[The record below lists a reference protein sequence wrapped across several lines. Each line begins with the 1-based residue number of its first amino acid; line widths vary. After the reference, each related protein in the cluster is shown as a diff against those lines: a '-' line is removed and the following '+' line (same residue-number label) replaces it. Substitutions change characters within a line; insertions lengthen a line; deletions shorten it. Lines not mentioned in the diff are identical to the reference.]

1 MNMAKI
7 LYVRGFNDS
16 LHNELNEISKKEGVS
31 PGAIIEEALEQWKQ
45 KKEKVPKKHHLVLW
59 SDEKELNNFLKK
71 MDEVTKEDWL
81 QLYSAPQT
89 KKSQRFFESH
99 GWNKA
104 AKNNNS
110 FEKNPGKYYEEVGNT
125 LKGNPKFNQACIIGV
140 GQPDSIKDAKLLE
153 KVYNKKRIEGATL
166 CCYNTKSFANTD
178 FTEICELFEEH
189 DRIFVLKNGETLE
202 LNMSKQNPL
211 KMLL

>member
-1 MNMAKI
+1 MGKT
-7 LYVRGFNDS
+7 LYVRSFNES
-16 LHNELNEISKKEGVS
+16 LHDDLNEISKKEGVS

-45 KKEKVPKKHHLVLW
+45 KKEKIPKKHHLVLW

-71 MDEVTKEDWL
+71 MDEVTKENWL
-81 QLYSAPQT
+81 QLYTAPQT

-104 AKNNNS
+104 AKNNSN
-110 FEKNPGKYYEEVGNT
+110 FEKNPEKYYEEASKT
-125 LKGNPKFNQACIIGV
+125 LKENPKHKQAFLIGV
-140 GQPDSIKDAKLLE
+140 GKPDSIKDANQVEKL
-153 KVYNKKRIEGATL
+153 YNKKRIEGATL
-166 CCYNTKSFANTD
+166 CCYDTKSFSNTD
-178 FTEICELFEEH
+178 FRDVCELFEEH
-189 DRIFVLKNGETLE
+189 DRIFVLKDGETLE

>member
-1 MNMAKI
+1 MGKI

-16 LHNELNEISKKEGVS
+16 LHDDLNEISKKEGVS

-45 KKEKVPKKHHLVLW
+45 KKEKIPKKHHLVLW

-81 QLYSAPQT
+81 QIYTALQT
-89 KKSQRFFESH
+89 KKTQKFFESH
-99 GWNKA
+99 GWNKG
-104 AKNNNS
+104 AKNNDS
-110 FEKNPGKYYEEVGNT
+110 FEKNPGKYYQEVSKT
-125 LKGNPKFNQACIIGV
+125 LKGDSKHKQACVIGV
-140 GQPDSIKDAKLLE
+140 GKPDSIKATNQIEKL
-153 KVYNKKRIEGATL
+153 YNKNRIEGATL
-166 CCYNTKSFANTD
+166 CCYDTKSFGNTD
-178 FTEICELFEEH
+178 FADVCELFEEY
-189 DRIFVLKNGETLE
+189 DRIFVLKNGETFE